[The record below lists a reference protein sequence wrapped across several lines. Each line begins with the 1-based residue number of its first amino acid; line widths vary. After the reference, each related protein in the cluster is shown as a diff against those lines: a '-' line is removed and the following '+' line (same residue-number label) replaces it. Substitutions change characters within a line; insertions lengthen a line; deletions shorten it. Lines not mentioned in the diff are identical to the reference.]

1 MTTEIECNCHSA
13 QTGYPHEDW
22 CMKEI
27 AAKADLG
34 HKKIE
39 RYQLEDGNVW
49 ILAED
54 LDEILPAL
62 RRAEDALA
70 RHSHTDR
77 ACAYALASVQTAL
90 VVAGV
95 AKATLVPKC
104 TCGVGRPERHDRSC
118 PMNDSPECPTCGG
131 HGIVRHE
138 GTLDVVDECPAC
150 QDCRPEGAA

>member
-1 MTTEIECNCHSA
+1 MTIEIECNCHSA

-22 CMKEI
+22 CMTVI
-27 AAKADLG
+27 AAQADLG

-54 LDEILPAL
+54 LGEILPAL
-62 RRAEDALA
+62 RMAEDALA
-70 RHSHTDR
+70 RHAHTDI

-95 AKATLVPKC
+95 AKATLAPKC
-104 TCGVGRPERHDRSC
+104 TCGVGRPERHDRTYPST
-118 PMNDSPECPTCGG
+118 N
-131 HGIVRHE
+131 HHE
-138 GTLDVVDECPAC
+138 
-150 QDCRPEGAA
+150 